1 MAPIQEVVAAQERAE
16 QALLNAEATAVYL
29 NMSEEWVRKA
39 AREGRLPSVKV
50 GASLKFSRAS
60 LDSWIA
66 QHERPPKRRTPRR
79 TARAGR

>member
-1 MAPIQEVVAAQERAE
+1 MAATQEVVAAAQDRAD
-16 QALLNAEATAVYL
+16 QALLNAEATATYL

-50 GASLKFSRAS
+50 GRSLKFSRAS

-66 QHERPPKRRTPRR
+66 RRERV
-79 TARAGR
+79 A